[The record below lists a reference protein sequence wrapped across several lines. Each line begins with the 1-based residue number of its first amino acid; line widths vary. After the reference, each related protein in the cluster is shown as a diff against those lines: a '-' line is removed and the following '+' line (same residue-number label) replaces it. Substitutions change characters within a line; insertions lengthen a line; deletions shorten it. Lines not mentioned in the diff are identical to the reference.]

1 MSPPAGAPGSAIPAR
16 LTSRMGYEAWLTLAV
31 VVAAAVALV
40 RGLAGPDVILLG
52 ALAMLVGGGVVDPA
66 AAVSGFG
73 NQGLAT
79 VAALFIVV
87 AGLTHSGAAV
97 MMVDPL
103 LGRPKGLRRAIGRM
117 MAPVAALSAV
127 LNNTAVVAMALP
139 AVRQWAVRLNRAP
152 SKLLLPLSYAAI
164 LGGTCTLIGTST
176 NLVVNGILIEH
187 AAATG
192 RGDMSLGLFELA
204 KVGLPCAL
212 AGIVYCVWLGP
223 KLLPDRSSALVA
235 VGDDVKKYTVEMQ
248 VDAEGPLV
256 GRTIEQAGLRSLPGL
271 YLAELGRGEEVIPAV
286 EPTQRLSG
294 GDRLVFVGVVDSVV
308 DLRKIRGLSPA
319 TDQVDKVQ
327 ASADRRGLVEA
338 VVSDH
343 CPLIGRSIRE
353 GRFRS
358 RYGAAVI
365 AVARGGQRLAGK
377 IGDIVLQPGDT
388 LLLEATPTFHRQH
401 RHSRDF
407 FLVSLAEEAAS
418 PRHDRAYLAIAV
430 MAGMMAAVVLGFTSM
445 LGAATVAAA
454 AMVLLRCCR
463 ASQARSALD
472 WPVLLTIGAALGVGQ
487 AVADSGLAT
496 ALASGIID
504 LVGDDP
510 RWVLAGVYLVTMLL
524 TSVITNNAAAV
535 LITPIALAAAATVG
549 VSPLP
554 FAVAVMLAASN
565 DFATPIGYQTNLM
578 VYGPGG
584 YRFTDYL
591 KFGAPLNAL
600 VFVISVLLIP
610 WAFPFS

>member
-1 MSPPAGAPGSAIPAR
+1 MTP
-16 LTSRMGYEAWLTLAV
+16 EAWITLGV
-31 VVAAAVALV
+31 VLAAAVALV

-52 ALAMLVGGGVVDPA
+52 AVALLVGLGVVDPGDA
-66 AAVSGFG
+66 FAGFG

-97 MMVDPL
+97 MLVDPL
-103 LGRPKGLRRAIGRM
+103 LGRPKGLRRALGRV
-117 MAPVAALSAV
+117 MAPVGALSAF
-127 LNNTAVVAMALP
+127 LNNTAVVALALP
-139 AVRQWAVRLNRAP
+139 AVRQWALRMDRAP

-176 NLVVNGILIEH
+176 NLVVNGMLIEQ
-187 AAATG
+187 AAAG
-192 RGDMSLGLFELA
+192 GPDLGLGLFELA

-212 AGIVYCVWLGP
+212 AGIVYCVVLGP
-223 KLLPDRSSALVA
+223 KLLPDRRSALGA
-235 VGDDVKKYTVEMQ
+235 VGDDVRRYTVEMQ
-248 VDAEGPLV
+248 VDPEGPLV
-256 GRTIEQAGLRSLPGL
+256 GKSIEQAGLRSLPGL
-271 YLAELGRGEEVIPAV
+271 FLAELQREDEVIPAV
-286 EPTQRLSG
+286 EPTQRLTG

-365 AVARGGQRLAGK
+365 AAARGGQRLEGK

-407 FLVSLAEEAAS
+407 FLVHLAEEAAS

-430 MAGMMAAVVLGFTSM
+430 MAAMMAAVVFGFTSM
-445 LGAATVAAA
+445 LGAAAVAAA
-454 AMVLLRCCR
+454 AMVVLRCCR

-472 WPVLLTIGAALGVGQ
+472 WPVLLTIGAALGVGR
-487 AVADSGLAT
+487 AVADSGLAA

-510 RWVLAGVYLVTMLL
+510 RWVLAGIYLVTMLL
-524 TSVITNNAAAV
+524 TSIITNNAAAV
-535 LITPIALAAAATVG
+535 LITPIALAAAAAVG
-549 VSPLP
+549 ASPVP

-591 KFGAPLNAL
+591 KFGAPLNL
-600 VFVISVLLIP
+600 IVFLISVLLIP
-610 WAFPFS
+610 WAFPL